1 VGSLIK
7 AEYRKFVTTQVW
19 FWLLLISLALTILAV
34 VAQIAGTSDEDL
46 HNNVHDIMSTTGH
59 TTYIAV
65 FVLGILGV
73 TTEFRYQTITS
84 TVLGTPNRWTL
95 ISAKLLAYGLIG
107 AAYAAICVL
116 VQVVMTV
123 SWLSARGID
132 YSFGH
137 EVPILIYDFIVVT
150 LFTLVGLGLGALL
163 KNQIVAVSVGVV
175 FVLLLE
181 NIVLVIPKVCNAYPF
196 LPSGAANAI
205 LTASNDDRFVGPHN
219 TQLLPIWGGIV
230 CLLVWGVGMAL
241 IGAGYTMNRDIT

>member
-19 FWLLLISLALTILAV
+19 FWLLIVSLALTVLGIV
-34 VAQIAGTSDEDL
+34 GQIAGTDSESL
-46 HNNVHDIMSTTGH
+46 RSNLHDIMSTTGH

-84 TVLGTPNRWTL
+84 TVLATPNRWTL
-95 ISAKLLAYGLIG
+95 ISAKLISYAVIG
-107 AAYAAICVL
+107 AVYAAICVIL
-116 VQVVMTV
+116 QVALALPWLASKNV
-123 SWLSARGID
+123 SVSIGGQIGTLLA
-132 YSFGH
+132 
-137 EVPILIYDFIVVT
+137 DFVVVA
-150 LFTLVGLGLGALL
+150 LFALVGLGAGALV

-181 NIVLVIPKVCNAYPF
+181 NLVLVIPKICNGYPF

-205 LTASNDDRFVGPHN
+205 LTASNDDRIVGPHN
-219 TQLLPIWGGIV
+219 THLLPIWGGV
-230 CLLVWGVGMAL
+230 VVLLIWGLGMAL
-241 IGAGYTMNRDIT
+241 IGAGFTMNRDIT